1 MPARADVV
9 LRLRVRNHPGVM
21 SHVCGLFARR
31 AFNVE
36 GIICLPVDDG
46 TESAV
51 LLLVHDDDR
60 LEQLT
65 RQLAKLE
72 DVRAIVRT
80 GEAAAAFAAAAALL
94 STERSQP
101 IVAPERSQPIV
112 APERSQP
119 IVAPERLQP
128 IIAPERLQ
136 PLSATDQSSQRRN
149 GPA

>member
-60 LEQLT
+60 LEQLI

-80 GEAAAAFAAAAALL
+80 GGAAAAFSAAAALL
-94 STERSQP
+94 F
-101 IVAPERSQPIV
+101 
-112 APERSQP
+112 
-119 IVAPERLQP
+119 
-128 IIAPERLQ
+128 PERLQ
-136 PLSATDQSSQRRN
+136 PLNAPERLRPLSAPGQSSQPRN